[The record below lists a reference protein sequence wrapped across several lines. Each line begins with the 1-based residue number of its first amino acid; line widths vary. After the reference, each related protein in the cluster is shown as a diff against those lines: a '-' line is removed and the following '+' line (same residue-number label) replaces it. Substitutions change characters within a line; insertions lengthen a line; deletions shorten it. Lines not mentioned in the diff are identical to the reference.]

1 MAKKNVTL
9 AMLAAHLQKGFAF
22 IDAKLDKLD
31 ERMERGFA
39 AVADDI
45 ADVRRE
51 LTDTKLELKG
61 DIVRV
66 QEQVTSIEGQLR
78 NGRYESRLTKL
89 ESEVFGASGR

>member
-1 MAKKNVTL
+1 MAKKTTL
-9 AMLAAHLQKGFAF
+9 DDLSTK
-22 IDAKLDKLD
+22 IDALTDIVEK
-31 ERMERGFA
+31 GFA

-51 LTDTKLELKG
+51 LKGDISSLRHDVKG
-61 DIVRV
+61 DIVRL